1 MWEGVTGGPPPTISA
16 VWADGPVSSVL
27 VAAVQLTST
36 PDPDIN
42 FAAAEELI
50 ELAARRG
57 AELVGLPENF
67 AFMGADQKRLELAES
82 LAERCGQFLV
92 TMARRYQV
100 TLLGGGFPVPA
111 GQGHTFNR
119 AELVSQEGQLL
130 ARYDK
135 IHLFDVDLP
144 DGITYR
150 ESSTVTPGDQ
160 LPPVAEVSG
169 LGRVGISICYDV
181 RFPELYRQLASA
193 GADLLMVPAAFTA
206 YTGKDHWQVLL
217 QARAIENTAY
227 VIAPAQTGIN
237 YDRRHTHG
245 HALVID
251 PWGTVLA
258 DAGVAPGLAIA
269 PIDLAHLQRVRNQ
282 MPSLQHRRPALF

>member
-1 MWEGVTGGPPPTISA
+1 MTSF
-16 VWADGPVSSVL
+16 L
-27 VAAVQLTST
+27 AAALQLTST
-36 PDPDIN
+36 PDPEAN
-42 FAAAEELI
+42 FAAAEEQI

-67 AFMGADQKRLELAES
+67 AFMGDDERRLELAPA
-82 LAERCGQFLV
+82 LAERCSRFLV

-111 GQGHTFNR
+111 GERLTLNR
-119 AELVSQEGQLL
+119 SELVGKDGQLL

-144 DGITYR
+144 DGNTYR
-150 ESSTVTPGDQ
+150 ESATVQPGGE
-160 LPPVAEVSG
+160 LPPVVEVPG
-169 LGRVGISICYDV
+169 LCRVGLSICYDV
-181 RFPELYRQLASA
+181 RFPELYRHLAGA
-193 GADLLMVPAAFTA
+193 GADVLMIPAAFTA
-206 YTGKDHWQVLL
+206 FTGKDHWQVLL

-227 VIAPAQTGIN
+227 VVAPAQTGN
-237 YDRRHTHG
+237 HGGRRQTHG

-258 DAGVAPGLAIA
+258 DAGVAPGLAVA
-269 PIDLAHLQRVRNQ
+269 PIDPGHRERVRAQ

>member
-1 MWEGVTGGPPPTISA
+1 M
-16 VWADGPVSSVL
+16 SSFL
-27 VAAVQLTST
+27 AAAVQLTST
-36 PDPDIN
+36 PDPDAN
-42 FAAAEELI
+42 FAAAEEQI

-67 AFMGADQKRLELAES
+67 AFMGDDELRLTLAPS
-82 LAERCGQFLV
+82 LAERCSRFLV

-100 TLLGGGFPVPA
+100 TLLGGGFPAPA
-111 GQGHTFNR
+111 GEGRTFNR
-119 AELVSQEGQLL
+119 AELVGTEGQLL

-135 IHLFDVDLP
+135 IHLFDVDIP

-150 ESSTVTPGDQ
+150 ESATVTPGQD
-160 LPPVAEVSG
+160 LPPVVDVPG
-169 LGRVGISICYDV
+169 LCRIGLSICYDV
-181 RFPELYRQLASA
+181 RFPELYRHLA
-193 GADLLMVPAAFTA
+193 GAGAELLMVPAAFTA

-227 VIAPAQTGIN
+227 VVAPAQTGLH
-237 YDRRHTHG
+237 YGRRQTHG

-251 PWGTVLA
+251 PWGTVVA
-258 DAGVAPGLAIA
+258 DAGLSPGLAMA
-269 PIDLAHLQRVRNQ
+269 PVDTAHGRRVRAQ

>member
-1 MWEGVTGGPPPTISA
+1 M
-16 VWADGPVSSVL
+16 
-27 VAAVQLTST
+27 QLTST
-36 PDPDIN
+36 PDPDAN
-42 FAAAEELI
+42 LAAAEEQI

-67 AFMGADQKRLELAES
+67 AFMGEDDQRLELAAD
-82 LAERCGQFLV
+82 LAERCSRFLV

-111 GQGHTFNR
+111 GPGQTFNR
-119 AELVSQEGQLL
+119 AELVSAEGQLL

-144 DGITYR
+144 DGNTYR
-150 ESSTVTPGDQ
+150 ESATVQPGAD
-160 LPPVAEVSG
+160 LPPVVEVPG
-169 LGRVGISICYDV
+169 LGRIGLSICYDV
-181 RFPELYRQLASA
+181 RFPELYRHLAST
-193 GADLLMVPAAFTA
+193 GANVLMVPAAFTA

-227 VIAPAQTGIN
+227 VLAPAQTGLH
-237 YDRRHTHG
+237 YGRRQSHG

-258 DAGVAPGLAIA
+258 DAGVAPGLAVA
-269 PIDLAHLQRVRNQ
+269 PIDGGHGRRVRAQ
-282 MPSLQHRRPALF
+282 MPSLEHRRPALF